1 MNACFY
7 CSDKNAG
14 LREEVVTLKQ
24 TLPIKDDL
32 GSCWKN
38 LGIALGLEEAKL
50 YNIGEN
56 YRHNP
61 EKAFAVLQMWMDK
74 EGNDATIGLLADTL
88 QKIEKK
94 RIGDK
99 LLGI

>member
-1 MNACFY
+1 M
-7 CSDKNAG
+7 
-14 LREEVVTLKQ
+14 
-24 TLPIKDDL
+24 PIKEDL

-38 LGIALGLEEAKL
+38 LGIELGLEEAKL

-56 YRHNP
+56 YSNNP

-99 LLGI
+99 LLGMYSNKYGYSQ